1 MNRFL
6 FLVCCA
12 LFCIHTV
19 TYAQN
24 AAVDVAITAI
34 PTNPIAGETVTL
46 SLTSYSADIAQ
57 ASISWTYN
65 GRVFASGIGKT
76 TVALV
81 APASGATGTVV
92 ATVSSTGLE
101 SGSASLILRPG
112 SFDMLWEAV
121 DAYVPPFYKGKALLS
136 VGGAVRVS
144 AIAAPTVPRNL
155 SYTWSKNGSAL
166 QSLSG
171 YNKSSIAFRHNP
183 LDTTTRIG
191 LTAASGAYG
200 ASAELP
206 IVLTDPRAIAY
217 KTSNGFIDFAHG
229 YTDTVPFRESG
240 AIIRIEPYYFSV
252 VRNSLADLSLTASID
267 GQTLASEVPNEFAL
281 SRPEGGGSSKLEIA
295 IATVVYSLQNLTK
308 TFTLAF

>member
-6 FLVCCA
+6 FLVSCA
-12 LFCIHTV
+12 LLCIHTL

-24 AAVDVAITAI
+24 AAVDVAITAV
-34 PTNPIAGETVTL
+34 PNKPVPGETVTL
-46 SLTSYSADIAQ
+46 SLTSYGADIAQ

-65 GRVFASGIGKT
+65 GKIFASGIGKT
-76 TVALV
+76 TVAIV

-92 ATVSSTGLE
+92 ASVSSAGLDT
-101 SGSASLILRPG
+101 GSAVLVLRPG
-112 SFDMLWEAV
+112 SLDMLWEAV

-144 AIAAPTVPRNL
+144 AIPAVTVPRNL

-166 QSLSG
+166 QALSG

-191 LTAASGAYG
+191 LTAASGAYS
-200 ASAELP
+200 ASAEFP
-206 IVLTDPRAIAY
+206 VTIAGPSAIAY

-229 YTDTVPFRESG
+229 YSDTITFRESG

-281 SRPEGGGSSKLEIA
+281 SRPETGGASKLEIT
-295 IATVVYSLQNLTK
+295 IATVIYSLQNLAK

>member
-6 FLVCCA
+6 LLVCCA
-12 LFCIHTV
+12 LLCIHTV
-19 TYAQN
+19 LYAQT
-24 AAVDVAITAI
+24 AVVDVAITAV
-34 PTNPIAGETVTL
+34 PSNPVPGETVTL

-65 GRVFASGIGKT
+65 SKVFASGIGKT

-81 APASGATGTVV
+81 APASGTTGTVV
-92 ATVSSTGLE
+92 ARVSSAGLDT
-101 SGSASLILRPG
+101 GSASLILRPG
-112 SFDMLWEAV
+112 SLDMLWEAV

-144 AIAAPTVPRNL
+144 AIPAASVPRNL

-171 YNKSSIAFRHNP
+171 YNKSSISFRHSS

-191 LTAASGAYG
+191 LTAASGAYS

-206 IVLTDPRAIAY
+206 ITIAGPRAIAY

-229 YTDTVPFRESG
+229 YTDTIPFRESG
-240 AIIRIEPYYFSV
+240 SIIRIEPYYFSV
-252 VRNSLADLSLTASID
+252 IRNSLADLSLTASID
-267 GQTLASEVPNEFAL
+267 GQVLNSESSNEFAL
-281 SRPEGGGSSKLEIA
+281 SRPETGGASKLEIT
-295 IATVVYSLQNLTK
+295 IATVIYSLQNLTK
-308 TFTLAF
+308 AFTLAF